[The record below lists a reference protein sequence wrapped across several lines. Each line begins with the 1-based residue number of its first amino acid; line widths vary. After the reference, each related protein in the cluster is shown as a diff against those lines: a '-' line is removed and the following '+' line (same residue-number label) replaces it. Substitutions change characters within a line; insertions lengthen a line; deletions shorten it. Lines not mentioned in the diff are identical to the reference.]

1 MVIRNLFI
9 IISDIYKVACSNQD
23 SIDRNVLDSTS
34 LKNTID
40 KEKPYSTNILINEN
54 QTATGSVSG
63 VTAPKS
69 TKSSNENYEKCTY
82 IDKIF

>member
-1 MVIRNLFI
+1 MVKEIILFVF
-9 IISDIYKVACSNQD
+9 SDNYKLGCSNQD
-23 SIDRNVLDSTS
+23 SIDKNVLDSTS

-63 VTAPKS
+63 VTAPRS
-69 TKSSNENYEKCTY
+69 TKSSNENYEKCKKY
-82 IDKIF
+82 F